1 MNLRPLIWITF
12 GLTALVMAAC
22 GNAETS
28 EPSDPSPDA
37 GVAAAADSEPEPGA
51 AAAADPNTEMSAGT
65 GAETA
70 EDEIDP
76 DALNESGAIE
86 IKQYS
91 AAYIGSGTLGKGTLT
106 YQGRRYPFR
115 IGGLGIGGIGVAA
128 IDAHGSVY
136 DLPDLGSFAGTYGNA
151 RLGATAADK
160 GKGRLWLKNT
170 HGVVMK
176 LQTEMK
182 GLALTG
188 GVDGIVITFDEDVQ
202 EAVQDVKEGS
212 EEAWS
217 DVKEGSGNAWKS
229 AKDAFR

>member
-1 MNLRPLIWITF
+1 MNLRPLIWITC
-12 GLTALVMAAC
+12 GLTALALAAC

-37 GVAAAADSEPEPGA
+37 GA
-51 AAAADPNTEMSAGT
+51 AAAADPESEPGAVAATDPDTEVSAGT

-70 EDEIDP
+70 EMEIDP
-76 DALNESGAIE
+76 DALSNSGAIE

-170 HGVVMK
+170 RGVVLK
-176 LQTEMK
+176 LETKMQ

-188 GVDGIVITFDEDVQ
+188 GVDGIVITFDENVQ
-202 EAVQDVKEGS
+202 KAVQDVKDGS
-212 EEAWS
+212 QEAWS
-217 DVKEGSGNAWKS
+217 DVKEGSSGAWKS
-229 AKDAFR
+229 AKDALR

>member
-1 MNLRPLIWITF
+1 MKLRPLIWITC
-12 GLTALVMAAC
+12 GLTALALAAC

-37 GVAAAADSEPEPGA
+37 GVAAAADPDSEPDA
-51 AAAADPNTEMSAGT
+51 AAEDPNTEVSSNA

-70 EDEIDP
+70 DEEIDP

-91 AAYIGSGTLGKGTLT
+91 VAYIGSGTLGKGTLT

-170 HGVVMK
+170 HGVVLK
-176 LQTEMK
+176 LETEMQ

-202 EAVQDVKEGS
+202 EAMQDVKEGS
-212 EEAWS
+212 QEAWS
-217 DVKEGSGNAWKS
+217 DVKEGSSDAWKS